1 MSLDT
6 LRERV
11 QSGATRRA
19 GRYGSSAI
27 LGAVLGIAILAFL
40 AFLSVRHAHR
50 FDVSEAGVHTLS
62 PQTKDL
68 LAGLAEDVQLTAF
81 FAASE
86 APPVRDLLDRY
97 VYEGKERVELS
108 FVDPNEA
115 PGMVEELGLTTDD
128 LAQGIVRI
136 SLASGEATTLSE
148 FSESAITNALM
159 KLAKSKDKKV
169 YFLGGHNERALE
181 PGPNDEPEAVPGQP
195 PAPKSAFATGPDTFG
210 RAADALVNE
219 TYQVESLLLATLPD
233 VPEDAAAVVIA
244 GPTRMFLDAEIAA
257 LTRYIERGGAL
268 FVGIDPRAQTN
279 LYGLLQSFGVTL
291 GDDVVVDRALA
302 IFGQATTPYGA
313 EYDEQH
319 EITRLLR
326 DPTVFAMVR
335 SVELDPAAAADFS
348 VLVRTGRDSWAERD
362 LEAWRVNGR
371 AEYSESDLLGPVPIA
386 VAGTPRRASAEEGA
400 EQAEQAEQKA
410 GRLVV
415 FGDSDFATNQYLGAA
430 SNRDLFVNTINW
442 LAGEV
447 DSISLRP
454 NLSRASSF
462 QMSQDQ
468 FRFLQYVSLLVVPEA
483 IAVVGVL
490 VWWSRRH
497 AKASS

>member
-1 MSLDT
+1 MFACAPECGCT
-6 LRERV
+6 LAW
-11 QSGATRRA
+11 S
-19 GRYGSSAI
+19 
-27 LGAVLGIAILAFL
+27 
-40 AFLSVRHAHR
+40 
-50 FDVSEAGVHTLS
+50 
-62 PQTKDL
+62 
-68 LAGLAEDVQLTAF
+68 
-81 FAASE
+81 
-86 APPVRDLLDRY
+86 
-97 VYEGKERVELS
+97 
-108 FVDPNEA
+108 
-115 PGMVEELGLTTDD
+115 
-128 LAQGIVRI
+128 
-136 SLASGEATTLSE
+136 
-148 FSESAITNALM
+148 
-159 KLAKSKDKKV
+159 
-169 YFLGGHNERALE
+169 
-181 PGPNDEPEAVPGQP
+181 
-195 PAPKSAFATGPDTFG
+195 APKSAFATGPDTFG

-233 VPEDAAAVVIA
+233 VPADAAAVVIA

-257 LTRYIERGGAL
+257 LTRYVERGGAL

-302 IFGQATTPYGA
+302 LFGQATTPYGA

-326 DPTVFAMVR
+326 DPTLFPMVR
-335 SVELDPAAAADFS
+335 SVGIDPAAAADFS

-362 LEAWRVNGR
+362 LAAWRENGR

-386 VAGTPRRASAEEGA
+386 VAGTPRRASAEA
-400 EQAEQAEQKA
+400 ATAPAEQKA

>member
-1 MSLDT
+1 
-6 LRERV
+6 
-11 QSGATRRA
+11 
-19 GRYGSSAI
+19 
-27 LGAVLGIAILAFL
+27 
-40 AFLSVRHAHR
+40 
-50 FDVSEAGVHTLS
+50 
-62 PQTKDL
+62 
-68 LAGLAEDVQLTAF
+68 
-81 FAASE
+81 
-86 APPVRDLLDRY
+86 
-97 VYEGKERVELS
+97 
-108 FVDPNEA
+108 
-115 PGMVEELGLTTDD
+115 
-128 LAQGIVRI
+128 
-136 SLASGEATTLSE
+136 
-148 FSESAITNALM
+148 
-159 KLAKSKDKKV
+159 
-169 YFLGGHNERALE
+169 
-181 PGPNDEPEAVPGQP
+181 
-195 PAPKSAFATGPDTFG
+195 
-210 RAADALVNE
+210 
-219 TYQVESLLLATLPD
+219 
-233 VPEDAAAVVIA
+233 
-244 GPTRMFLDAEIAA
+244 MFLDAEIAA
-257 LTRYIERGGAL
+257 LARYVEGGGAL
-268 FVGIDPRAQTN
+268 FIAIDPRAQTN

-326 DPTVFAMVR
+326 DPTLFPMVR

-362 LEAWRVNGR
+362 LDAWRENGR

-386 VAGTPRRASAEEGA
+386 VAGTPRGASTPAGA
-400 EQAEQAEQKA
+400 PPAEQKS
-410 GRLVV
+410 GRLAV

-462 QMSQDQ
+462 QMSQEQ